1 MNYLYKFTPDEL
13 RVVLAAHQRYQQ
25 VLGIVAELHGFRG
38 DLTVAG
44 DLSGFLAPDQAPA
57 PPQHVNGGLA
67 PEEHK

>member
-25 VLGIVAELHGFRG
+25 ALGFVAELHGIRG
-38 DLTVAG
+38 NLTVAE
-44 DLSGFLAPDQAPA
+44 DLSGFLAPPEAPA
-57 PPQHVNGGLA
+57 SPQHVNGGLA